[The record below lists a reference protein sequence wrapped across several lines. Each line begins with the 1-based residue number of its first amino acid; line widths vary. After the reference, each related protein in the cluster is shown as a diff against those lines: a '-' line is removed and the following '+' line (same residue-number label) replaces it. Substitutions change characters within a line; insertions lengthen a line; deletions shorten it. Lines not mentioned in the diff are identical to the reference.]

1 MKNIPSINL
10 ELTGKNIIRMR
21 KRCGVSVK
29 DLQHYFGFATPQ
41 AIYKWQHGTSLPT
54 VDNLLVLARIFQT
67 TIEEILVLNE
77 SQGAFVFGTSCR

>member
-29 DLQHYFGFATPQ
+29 DLQQYFGFATPQ
-41 AIYKWQHGTSLPT
+41 AIYKWQHGTCLPT

-77 SQGAFVFGTSCR
+77 SQGAFVFGASYR